1 METIKN
7 MLIELYVIMA
17 QVEIEKKE
25 KQQKEGIQA
34 KKVVSGIITA
44 NLW

>member
-1 METIKN
+1 MGAINN

-25 KQQKEGIQA
+25 KQQKEGI
-34 KKVVSGIITA
+34 
-44 NLW
+44 